1 MNIGARLEAIGSM
14 VPAGCVLADI
24 GTDHAYLPVHLIKAG
39 RIARAIAGDIA
50 EGPCAAARTTIGMHG
65 VRQQVEVRLG
75 SGLKVLGTGE
85 AGCIAIAGMGA
96 STIIDILAAD
106 LEIARA
112 AQRLVLQP
120 MTGAASLRRWLV
132 ANGWQLAD
140 EALAEEGGHLYEIIA
155 AEPCND
161 AKRKEYSDAEYE
173 IGPLLLAKGGGL
185 LAKQFAKQIANCETL
200 LHNMEKSSQA
210 KASSKYAAAAAMLR
224 ALEVLADEYLRK

>member
-1 MNIGARLEAIGSM
+1 MNIGARLEAIGKM

-65 VRQQVEVRLG
+65 IRQFIDVRLG
-75 SGLKVLGTGE
+75 SGLKVLRAGE

-106 LEIARA
+106 METARA

-120 MTGAASLRRWLV
+120 MTGAAGLRRWL
-132 ANGWQLAD
+132 AHNGWMLVD
-140 EALAEEGGHLYEIIA
+140 EALAEENGHLYEIIA
-155 AEPCND
+155 AEPGVGTN
-161 AKRKEYSDAEYE
+161 YSDAEYE
-173 IGPLLLAKGGGL
+173 IGPLLLQKGDAL
-185 LAKQFAKQIANCETL
+185 LAKQFAKQMANYETL
-200 LHNMEKSSQA
+200 LRNMEKSSQA
-210 KASSKYAAAAAMLR
+210 KASSKYADAAKMLH

>member
-1 MNIGARLEAIGSM
+1 MNIGTRLEAIGKM

-65 VRQQVEVRLG
+65 ARQLIDVRLG
-75 SGLKVLGTGE
+75 SGLKVLNAGE

-96 STIIDILAAD
+96 STITDILAAD
-106 LEIARA
+106 MEIALS

-120 MTGAASLRRWLV
+120 MTGAAGLRRWLV
-132 ANGWQLAD
+132 INGWKLTD
-140 EALAEEGGHLYEIIA
+140 EALAEENGHLYEIVA
-155 AEPCND
+155 AEPGVGTD
-161 AKRKEYSDAEYE
+161 YSDAEYE
-173 IGPLLLAKGGGL
+173 IGPLLLQKGDVL
-185 LAKQFAKQIANCETL
+185 LEKQFAKQMANYETL
-200 LHNMEKSSQA
+200 LRNMEKSSQA
-210 KASSKYAAAAAMLR
+210 KTSSKYADAAKMLH

>member
-1 MNIGARLEAIGSM
+1 MNIGARLEAIGKM

-65 VRQQVEVRLG
+65 VRQLIDVRLG
-75 SGLKVLGTGE
+75 SGLKALHAGE

-106 LEIARA
+106 MEIARA

-120 MTGAASLRRWLV
+120 MTGAAGLRRWLV
-132 ANGWQLAD
+132 HNGWKLVD
-140 EALAEEGGHLYEIIA
+140 ESLAEENGHLYEIIA
-155 AEPCND
+155 AEPGAGSN
-161 AKRKEYSDAEYE
+161 YSDAEYA
-173 IGPLLLAKGGGL
+173 IGPLLLQKGDAL
-185 LAKQFAKQIANCETL
+185 LEKQFAKQMANYETL
-200 LHNMEKSSQA
+200 LRNMEKSSQA
-210 KASSKYAAAAAMLR
+210 KASSKYADAAKMLH